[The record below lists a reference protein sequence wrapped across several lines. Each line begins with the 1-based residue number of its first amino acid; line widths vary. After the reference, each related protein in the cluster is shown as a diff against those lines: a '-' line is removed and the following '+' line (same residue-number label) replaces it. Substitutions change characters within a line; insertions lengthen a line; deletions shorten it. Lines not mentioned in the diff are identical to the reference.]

1 MGKRTI
7 ILLAMSAAA
16 IFAGPASAVV
26 CYTVL
31 AKGDQ
36 VVYPGYEPPVDMSMT
51 PAGAA
56 DREAMKRRAEYMMIS
71 YVDDCLLVGSS
82 RWASTGAAGYATASV
97 DEIVSGMRP
106 FASDVGGVSGHPT
119 SMSGV
124 AWGAPAQKAAPAAKA
139 SSSSS
144 SMRSGY

>member
-1 MGKRTI
+1 MGKRTMM
-7 ILLAMSAAA
+7 LLAMSAAA
-16 IFAGPASAVV
+16 MFAGPASAIV

-31 AKGDQ
+31 DKSDQ
-36 VVYPGYEPPVDMSMT
+36 VVYRGYEAPVDMSVT

-56 DREAMKRRAEYMMIS
+56 DREAMRRRGEYMMIS
-71 YVDDCLLVGSS
+71 YVEDCLLVGTS

-106 FASDVGGVSGHPT
+106 FGSDVGGVSGAPT

-124 AWGAPAQKAAPAAKA
+124 AWGAPAQKAAPAAK

-144 SMRSGY
+144 SSNRSSY